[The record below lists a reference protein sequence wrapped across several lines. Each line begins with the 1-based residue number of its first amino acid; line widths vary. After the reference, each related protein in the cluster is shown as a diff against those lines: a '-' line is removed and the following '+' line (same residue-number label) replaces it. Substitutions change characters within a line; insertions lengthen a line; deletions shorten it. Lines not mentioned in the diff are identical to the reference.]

1 MFGVGVIMSLQMGIV
16 GPFWLSAALTV
27 HLLLFSILA
36 SEFRTKAPGAKTFLQ
51 VEYYVFVA
59 HSTN

>member
-1 MFGVGVIMSLQMGIV
+1 MSLQMGIV